1 MQSNQAAL
9 EGDGA
14 PTGWAA
20 FNSDAAAEVLN
31 LLSVGFVL
39 TDAAGHIASVNT
51 AGANYLT
58 SGDGLFD
65 DKGVLSAETAAD
77 TMQLRQHIREAVENG
92 ASGTLLV
99 RRSREIRSHAVG
111 VRPCRSNGQMLAL
124 VVIQDNGQKSP
135 AYVERVRA
143 MYRLAPAEA
152 DIVVQLALG
161 ADLPEIAASRGVKIN
176 TIRTQMASA
185 MVKVG
190 VRRQAELVAAIAGL
204 NVLV

>member
-1 MQSNQAAL
+1 MS
-9 EGDGA
+9 
-14 PTGWAA
+14 
-20 FNSDAAAEVLN
+20 
-31 LLSVGFVL
+31 
-39 TDAAGHIASVNT
+39 
-51 AGANYLT
+51 
-58 SGDGLFD
+58 
-65 DKGVLSAETAAD
+65 
-77 TMQLRQHIREAVENG
+77 LRQCIRDAVDNG
-92 ASGTLLV
+92 GSGTLLI
-99 RRSREIRSHAVG
+99 RRSREIRPHAVG
-111 VRPCRSNGQMLAL
+111 IRACRSSGQTLAL
-124 VVIQDNGQKSP
+124 VIIQDNGQKSP

-204 NVLV
+204 NVLA